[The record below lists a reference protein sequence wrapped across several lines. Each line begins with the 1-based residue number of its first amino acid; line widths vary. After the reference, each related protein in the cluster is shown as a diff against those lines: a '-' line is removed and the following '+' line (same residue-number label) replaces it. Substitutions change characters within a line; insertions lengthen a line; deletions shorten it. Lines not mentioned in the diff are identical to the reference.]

1 MKGSAT
7 EEARP
12 VLLGVFG
19 ERGRGR
25 ERMRT
30 RMNMNERELGRLVV
44 VETLGGR
51 CNGETRAALSL
62 RGSC

>member
-19 ERGRGR
+19 ERDRGR
-25 ERMRT
+25 E
-30 RMNMNERELGRLVV
+30 NENED
-44 VETLGGR
+44 EY
-51 CNGETRAALSL
+51 E
-62 RGSC
+62 